1 MESTEQKLNRII
13 ESMRII
19 QAENWALKNFV
30 MAIYAQGNDINKTM
44 NHFIRSCE
52 ETDTHNTYSTL
63 PEDFVSNFQTVW
75 KEMVS
80 LASLELSRAPQFR
93 EKK

>member
-1 MESTEQKLNRII
+1 MI
-13 ESMRII
+13 ESMREI

-30 MAIYAQGNDINKTM
+30 MAMYAQQNDTNKTM
-44 NHFIRSCE
+44 MHFINSCD

-63 PEDFVSNFQTVW
+63 SEDFVSKFQTIW
-75 KEMVS
+75 KEMAS
-80 LASLELSRAPQFR
+80 LASLELSRAHQLR